1 MALWDSMEKFVNE
14 SVRVSREAYERAKEV
29 GSLTKKELELKNL
42 QGKLQKDYAKLGGL
56 AYHVLGE
63 EKQDSLQAADEK
75 VGELLAAIGVLALK
89 IEDKQEEISLL
100 RDEIHQR
107 RQISKDE
114 TSEMDDE

>member
-42 QGKLQKDYAKLGGL
+42 QGKLQKEYARLGGL

-63 EKQDSLQAADEK
+63 EQQDALVASDDK
-75 VGELLAAIGVLALK
+75 VTEMLSAIGVLALK
-89 IEDKQEEISLL
+89 IEDKQQEITLL
-100 RDEIHQR
+100 RDEIDER
-107 RQISKDE
+107 RRIVREEGKD
-114 TSEMDDE
+114 SDQ

>member
-42 QGKLQKDYAKLGGL
+42 QGKLQKEYAKLGGI

-63 EKQDSLQAADEK
+63 EKQDALEASDEK
-75 VGELLAAIGVLALK
+75 VAEMLAAIGGLALK
-89 IEDKQEEISLL
+89 IEDKEGEISLL
-100 RDEIHQR
+100 RDEIHER
-107 RQISKDE
+107 RRLSREDNGTPGE
-114 TSEMDDE
+114 